1 MLWDDNLRAMYD
13 EANGQLMSFKEANEK
28 GRECLAKMN
37 EDQESAFFR
46 IINAF
51 NTRKKLFFLQVRV
64 FVYSTFP

>member
-1 MLWDDNLRAMYD
+1 
-13 EANGQLMSFKEANEK
+13 
-28 GRECLAKMN
+28 MN

-64 FVYSTFP
+64 FVYFTFP